1 MSAKEMKIVTAG
13 KVNITT
19 ERPDQNVSSKCFV
32 ITIKL
37 IAVALQVLDAK
48 CGLVKLVSG
57 NSDKAI
63 ELLEILFQDHHP
75 ATFESHHETWH

>member
-37 IAVALQVLDAK
+37 IAVALQLLD
-48 CGLVKLVSG
+48 VK
-57 NSDKAI
+57 
-63 ELLEILFQDHHP
+63 
-75 ATFESHHETWH
+75 

>member
-1 MSAKEMKIVTAG
+1 MSTKEMKIVTAG

-37 IAVALQVLDAK
+37 IAVALQLLD
-48 CGLVKLVSG
+48 VK
-57 NSDKAI
+57 
-63 ELLEILFQDHHP
+63 
-75 ATFESHHETWH
+75 

>member
-1 MSAKEMKIVTAG
+1 MCLYFFLRTICSQMSTKEMKIVTAG

-37 IAVALQVLDAK
+37 IAVALQLLD
-48 CGLVKLVSG
+48 VK
-57 NSDKAI
+57 
-63 ELLEILFQDHHP
+63 
-75 ATFESHHETWH
+75 

>member
-1 MSAKEMKIVTAG
+1 MIAL
-13 KVNITT
+13 KVNITLQ
-19 ERPDQNVSSKCFV
+19 PGPNVPSKCFV

-48 CGLVKLVSG
+48 CGLIKLVSG

-63 ELLEILFQDHHP
+63 ESLEILFQDHHP
-75 ATFESHHETWH
+75 ATFESHYETWH

>member
-1 MSAKEMKIVTAG
+1 MCTKEMKIVTAG

-37 IAVALQVLDAK
+37 IAVALQLLDVK
-48 CGLVKLVSG
+48 WGLVKLSSG

-63 ELLEILFQDHHP
+63 EALEILLQHNCI
-75 ATFESHHETWH
+75 ATSDCF

>member
-1 MSAKEMKIVTAG
+1 MCLHFLRTICSQTYAKEMKIVTAG

-37 IAVALQVLDAK
+37 IAVALQLLD
-48 CGLVKLVSG
+48 VK
-57 NSDKAI
+57 
-63 ELLEILFQDHHP
+63 
-75 ATFESHHETWH
+75 